1 MDRCLQLAKNGF
13 PSAMPNPS
21 VGAVLVVDDRIIG
34 EGFTSVYGEPHAEV
48 NAVNSVRDEK
58 LLKKATLYVS
68 LEPCSHFG
76 KTPPCSD
83 LIISKNIP
91 KIVIGTIDPFAKVA
105 GRGIQKLL
113 EAGRE
118 VTVGVLEEECQTIN
132 KRFFTF
138 HKKKRPFI
146 ILKWAQTLD
155 GFIAPDP
162 ETRDKKEPVWI
173 TNMHSR
179 QRVHQLRAAEQAIL
193 VGTNTVLEDNPS
205 LTMREWHGKNPVRIV
220 IDRNGKIPT
229 DFSVLNGKVKTFVFT
244 ETPKKNSENLE
255 FIETNFRGNVPQQ
268 ICDILFK
275 LEIQSLIIEGGAS
288 TLQRFIDLTLWD
300 EAWVFA
306 GEKTFQKGVKSPVF
320 QGELTKKQVILGD
333 ILRIYKPLPEKVTND

>member
-13 PSAMPNPS
+13 PAAMPNPS
-21 VGAVLVVDDRIIG
+21 VGAVLVVDGVIIG
-34 EGFTSVYGEPHAEV
+34 EGFTSPYGGPHAEV
-48 NAVNSVRDEK
+48 NAINAVRDAR

-68 LEPCSHFG
+68 LEPCSHYG

-83 LIISKNIP
+83 LIIAKNIP

-118 VTVGVLEEECQTIN
+118 VMVGVLEDECQKIN

-138 HKKKRPFI
+138 HEKKRPFI
-146 ILKWAQTLD
+146 ILKWAQTID

-173 TNMHSR
+173 TNTHSR

-193 VGTNTVLEDNPS
+193 VGTNTVLQDNPS
-205 LTMREWHGKNPVRIV
+205 LTVRDWKGNNPVRII
-220 IDRNGKIPT
+220 IDRNGKIPA
-229 DFSVLNGKVKTFVFT
+229 DFSVMDGEVKTLIFT
-244 ETPKKNSENLE
+244 EKQQENSQNPE
-255 FIETNFRGNVPQQ
+255 FITVDFNGNVPQQ
-268 ICDILFK
+268 ICNSLFK
-275 LEIQSLIIEGGAS
+275 RDIQSLIVEGGAA
-288 TLQRFIDLTLWD
+288 TLQHFIDLKLWD
-300 EAWVFA
+300 EAWVFT
-306 GEKTFQKGVKSPVF
+306 GNNQFQKGIKSPVF
-320 QGELTKKQVILGD
+320 QGKLTEKQAILED
-333 ILRIYKPLPEKVTND
+333 ILHIYEPLVEAVAND